1 MASGTLGQSAPS
13 ATTNTTVYT
22 VPSGKTASTTVA
34 FCNRGNAS
42 VAVRLAVCATSTPAN
57 DEYIEFDAIIV
68 PNGTLERSGI
78 IASAGKLFVV
88 YTSAATVSV
97 NIYGYEE

>member
-22 VPSGKTASTTVA
+22 VPAGKTAVTTVA
-34 FCNRGNAS
+34 FCNRGNS
-42 VAVRLAVCATSTPAN
+42 QVTVRLAVCATSTPSNA
-57 DEYIEFDAIIV
+57 EYIEYDATIEA
-68 PNGTLERSGI
+68 NGTLERSGI
-78 IASAGKLFVV
+78 VASASKLFVV
-88 YTSAATVSV
+88 YVSAATVSV

>member
-22 VPSGKTASTTVA
+22 VPAGKVASTTVA
-34 FCNRGNAS
+34 FCNRGNAA
-42 VAVRLAVCATSTPAN
+42 VTVRLAVCATSTPAN
-57 DEYIEFDAIIV
+57 AEYIEYDASIP

-88 YTSAATVSV
+88 YVASATVSV